1 MIEFKG
7 EYSEKNKKLLIKQV
21 LIVYV
26 LASLAVFIIFG
37 SIITGI
43 AIYTK
48 DWYLLL
54 LLIVL
59 ALIGMTLICSP
70 FFDKKTTI
78 SDNTPKCIELNTERG
93 VLYIEM
99 PKINRIISHEMCNIG
114 RVVETE
120 DSYYIYIG
128 SKKLFACI
136 CQKDL
141 LVKGTLED
149 FEEAFKGLIV
159 RK

>member
-21 LIVYV
+21 LIVYT

-54 LLIVL
+54 LLI
-59 ALIGMTLICSP
+59 I
-70 FFDKKTTI
+70 
-78 SDNTPKCIELNTERG
+78 
-93 VLYIEM
+93 
-99 PKINRIISHEMCNIG
+99 
-114 RVVETE
+114 
-120 DSYYIYIG
+120 
-128 SKKLFACI
+128 
-136 CQKDL
+136 L
-141 LVKGTLED
+141 L
-149 FEEAFKGLIV
+149 
-159 RK
+159 